1 MMKVVL
7 LLTGALLGDCCVPRY
22 SPEPAC
28 LCGVPLDKRRIVGG
42 VDAMVNQYPWQVG
55 LMDYVFDR
63 ESKCGGTLLSSDTV
77 LTAAHC
83 VEYQA
88 PYYPVYVALPK
99 EDLTL
104 ERAEKIQSSK
114 ILMHPY
120 YTAPMGIPSY
130 DFAIIKLSRPVQF
143 DDSIQPICLPNPTES
158 YDDNLAEVTGW
169 GRLAA
174 DNFIPPTILQTV
186 NVTTMTNK
194 KCQEL
199 FDKDDFQGKITPNM
213 LCAADPGKDSCKGD
227 SGGPLITLNKEKSY
241 YSQIGVVSWG
251 FGCAGLTPGVY
262 SRVTDQMYWIMKQIT
277 GDTCPPPTQ

>member
-7 LLTGALLGDCCVPRY
+7 LLTAALLGDCCVPRY

-28 LCGVPLDKRRIVGG
+28 LCGVPLYKRRIVGG

-83 VEYQA
+83 VEWQTS
-88 PYYPVYVALPK
+88 VVVAFPK
-99 EDLTL
+99 EDLSL
-104 ERAEKIQSSK
+104 ENAEKIQSSE
-114 ILMHPY
+114 ILIHPY
-120 YTAPMGIPSY
+120 YGNGLGVPGY

-143 DDSIQPICLPNPTES
+143 DDSIQPICLPNPTEA

-169 GRLAA
+169 GQLGGTMGTS
-174 DNFIPPTILQTV
+174 TILQTV

-199 FDKDDFQGKITPNM
+199 FDTLSNSYNPAKITPDM
-213 LCAADPGKDSCKGD
+213 LCAADPGKDSCYGD
-227 SGGPLITLNKEKSY
+227 SGGPLITLNKEESY

-251 FGCAGLTPGVY
+251 FGCATATPGVY

-277 GDTCPPPTQ
+277 GDTCPPPTR